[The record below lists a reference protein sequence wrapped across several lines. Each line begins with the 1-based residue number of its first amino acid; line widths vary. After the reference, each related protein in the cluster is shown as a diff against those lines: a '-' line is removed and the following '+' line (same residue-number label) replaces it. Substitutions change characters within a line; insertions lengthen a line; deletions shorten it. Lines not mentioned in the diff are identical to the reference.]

1 MFIQTG
7 HKVTADAKTVKGKAV
22 SFCTDDGRVMF
33 EVRILSDGKG
43 LEIRGV
49 EDTKHGDVVHSNMLI
64 VKPRYSN
71 TIDVYTDVYFK

>member
-1 MFIQTG
+1 MKIQTG
-7 HKVTADAKTVKGKAV
+7 HVVTADVKAVKGKAV

-33 EVRILSDGKG
+33 EVQILSDGKG

-49 EDTKHGDVVHSNMLI
+49 EDTKHGDVVHSNTLI

-71 TIDVYTDVYFK
+71 TIEVYTDLWNK